1 MEKGK
6 WWYLFTW
13 FIATILFGAIAPVA
27 VTTVDAANTKNIV
40 DRVLYID
47 ADYRTAS
54 GSAENNIII
63 REDDMPFSTG
73 DTFRVSF
80 PSGVNWLKDEY
91 ISNDV
96 IKILSVTERD
106 LELQIIDP
114 SNLAGDIKKELKLP
128 LYFEITDAE
137 GEIKL
142 TIDPRESMLT
152 GGQYTIAVVGGME
165 TSSFVD
171 KVQTVYN
178 DHSFDF
184 KDSSKLRIDANT
196 MYTFRF
202 GDTFRLELPPGVK
215 WNSDIVDFIENDK
228 GTIIDE
234 QTLEI
239 EIQERSRLMTIYI
252 PLMVTIDGFR
262 GELQVH
268 IVPLDSHVTEEKIT
282 FSEVVLLQLIE
293 KSVSFPKTKINVK
306 AISYDNN
313 FGSIHAYEGL
323 TFAKVDMDVWI
334 EEEPKDKVSWSA
346 TDFLQK
352 WVLNDGREISEGS
365 FTTGSSS
372 SVGAGKWKNITVAL
386 AVRDYQKIVS
396 IYVVDPLNDQNTEKV
411 VIEEFNNGNQIEL
424 KALPKNNSIE
434 LTWDS
439 HSEAEYY
446 QLYRS
451 KVDQG
456 EFDPI
461 AITTTQDTI
470 YIDTDV
476 RPNIT
481 YWYKVSAVKENTEFQ
496 QSNIVKAILRPN
508 NNGSSTGGGGGGP
521 SSDAKEI
528 SALNG
533 GSIEKDGAKVEIPA
547 NAHISSFKATMKKV
561 TNTSVLVTAEN
572 SKIISDVYEITK
584 DKSGEFEKAV
594 TITLPFDKSKY
605 DATNYDIG
613 IYWFNEVL
621 EKWIKLENVE
631 VDLNNGKVSG
641 KVNHFT
647 KFAVIA
653 TVKENQFQETPGLA
667 EDENKDKLESATPF
681 SDING
686 HWAEKEITQLVNK
699 GFLSGYPDQTFK
711 PNQTISRAE
720 FASILVKVLNLK
732 EVDDGKVFNDTSNHW
747 AQGAI
752 MTAHSYGIING
763 YNESTF
769 GVNDPITREQLAAMI
784 VKAFK
789 LKYIKPIKTFKDGE
803 KTSKWAVEAVETAI
817 GEAIMGGYED
827 GSIKP
832 QGNATRGEA
841 VAITIR
847 ALNR

>member
-1 MEKGK
+1 MGKGK

-13 FIATILFGAIAPVA
+13 FIAAILVGAVAPIAA
-27 VTTVDAANTKNIV
+27 TTVDAANTKNIV
-40 DRVLYID
+40 DRVLYVD
-47 ADYRTAS
+47 SDYRTAS
-54 GSAENNIII
+54 GKAENNIII
-63 REDDMPFSTG
+63 READMPFSTD

-91 ISNDV
+91 KSNDA
-96 IKILSVTERD
+96 IKIVSVNDHD
-106 LELQIIDP
+106 LELQFIDP
-114 SNLAGDIKKELKLP
+114 SKLAGDTKKELKLP
-128 LYFEITDAE
+128 LYFEVTGAE

-142 TIDPRESMLT
+142 TIDPRDSSLT
-152 GGQYTIAVVGGME
+152 GGQYTIAVVGEMK
-165 TSSFVD
+165 TFALVD

-196 MYTFRF
+196 TYAFRF

-215 WNSDIVDFIENDK
+215 WNNDIVDFIENDK
-228 GTIIDE
+228 GTIIDG

-268 IVPLDSHVTEEKIT
+268 IVPLESKVTEEKVT
-282 FSEVVLLQLIE
+282 FTQVVPLKLIN
-293 KSVSFPKTKINVK
+293 KNVSFPKAKINVK
-306 AISYDNN
+306 AISYDNS
-313 FGSIHAYEGL
+313 FGSLHPYEGL
-323 TFAKVDMDVWI
+323 TFAKIDMDVWI

-346 TDFLQK
+346 TDFLHK

-365 FTTGSSS
+365 LTTGSSN
-372 SVGAGKWKNITVAL
+372 SVEAGKWKNITVAL

-396 IYVVDPLNDQNTEKV
+396 IYVVDPLNAQNTEKV
-411 VIEEFNNGNQIEL
+411 EIEDRKQIDL
-424 KALPKNNSIE
+424 TTTSRDNSIE
-434 LTWDS
+434 LSWNAL
-439 HSEAEYY
+439 SEADYY

-451 KVDQG
+451 EVEQG
-456 EFDPI
+456 EFDQI

-481 YWYKVSAVKENTEFQ
+481 YWYQISAVKDNTEFQ
-496 QSNIVKAILRPN
+496 HSNIVKAILRQN
-508 NNGSSTGGGGGGP
+508 NNGGYTGGGGGGGSNTP
-521 SSDAKEI
+521 TTESKEI

-533 GSIEKDGAKVEIPA
+533 GSVEKDGAKVEIPA
-547 NAHISSFKATMKKV
+547 NAHISSFKVTMKKV
-561 TNTSVLVTAEN
+561 TNTSDLVTAEN

-584 DKSGEFEKAV
+584 DKSGDFEKLV

-613 IYWFNEVL
+613 IFWFNEVL
-621 EKWIKLENVE
+621 EKWIELENVE
-631 VDLNNGKVSG
+631 INLNNGKVSG

-647 KFAVIA
+647 KFAIIA
-653 TVKENQFQETPGLA
+653 TVKENQFQGTPGLN
-667 EDENKDKLESATPF
+667 EDKDKLESVTQF
-681 SDING
+681 SDIKG

-711 PNQTISRAE
+711 PNQTITRAE
-720 FASILVKVLNLK
+720 FTSILVKALNLK
-732 EVDDGKVFNDTSNHW
+732 EVDTGKVFNDTYNHW
-747 AQGAI
+747 TQGAI
-752 MTAHSYGIING
+752 ITAHSSGIING

-769 GVNDPITREQLAAMI
+769 GVNDPITREQIAAII

-789 LKYIKPIKTFKDGE
+789 LEYIKPIKTFKDE
-803 KTSKWAVEAVETAI
+803 AKTSKWAVEAVATAI

-827 GSIKP
+827 GSFKP

-841 VAITIR
+841 AAIIIR
-847 ALNR
+847 ALYR